1 MIRYKLTC
9 PHEHEFEGWF
19 SSSSAFDAQA
29 KAGEL
34 SCPICGSVDVQKGL
48 MAPNV
53 AGTKKHAPRA
63 PLDPQRVIQMISA
76 LRHHV
81 EANCE
86 DVGDNFAEEARR
98 IHFGESEERGIY
110 GQASLDEARE
120 LIEEGIEV
128 LPLPDLAPRK
138 TN

>member
-1 MIRYKLTC
+1 MIRYRLIC

-29 KAGEL
+29 QAGAL
-34 SCPICGSVDVQKGL
+34 SCPVCGSVDVQKGL

-53 AGTKKHAPRA
+53 AGTKKNASRA
-63 PLDPQRVIQMISA
+63 QPDPQKMLQMMSA
-76 LRHHV
+76 LRQHV

-98 IHFGESEERGIY
+98 IHFRECEERGIY
-110 GQASLDEARE
+110 GRASIDEARE
-120 LIEEGIEV
+120 LIEEGVEV
-128 LPLPDLAPRK
+128 LPLPDLTPRK
-138 TN
+138 AN